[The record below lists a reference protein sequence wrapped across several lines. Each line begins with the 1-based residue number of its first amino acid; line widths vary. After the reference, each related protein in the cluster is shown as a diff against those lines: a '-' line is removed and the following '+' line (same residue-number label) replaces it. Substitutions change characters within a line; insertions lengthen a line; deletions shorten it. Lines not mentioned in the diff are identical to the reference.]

1 MKGAYY
7 DRSDEV
13 IEEVFKSILSRYQ
26 IGLEKSMIGSDF
38 IFDCVDLLHCKFH
51 EINLELVGSYID
63 SPDRIKNK
71 KSNRV
76 SYRWWW

>member
-26 IGLEKSMIGSDF
+26 IGLEKSMTLS
-38 IFDCVDLLHCKFH
+38 LT
-51 EINLELVGSYID
+51 
-63 SPDRIKNK
+63 
-71 KSNRV
+71 V
-76 SYRWWW
+76 SICCIVSFTK

>member
-7 DRSDEV
+7 DKSDEV

-38 IFDCVDLLHCKFH
+38 IFDCVDLLHSKFH